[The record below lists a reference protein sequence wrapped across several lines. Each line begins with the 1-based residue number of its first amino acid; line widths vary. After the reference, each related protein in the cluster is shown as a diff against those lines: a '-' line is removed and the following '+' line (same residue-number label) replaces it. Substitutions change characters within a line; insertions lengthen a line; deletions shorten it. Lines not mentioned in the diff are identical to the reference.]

1 MVSLFRSN
9 KRNRSSRDCCED
21 SSVRTTMQR
30 TYAEELQFP
39 GSRHCD
45 TPRSR
50 SLQCFQTQSKT
61 RESQDID
68 LLNMFRVSALK
79 RFAVANTK
87 FASSQSFAR
96 FSSSSALAMR
106 GGIRRVP
113 YQLQHRPP
121 SQIILARPFFSRR
134 NEDNG
139 SGTQKLGMLASAG
152 VGLSLLAGKTKY
164 AFVALKLTK
173 AAPALSMVIS
183 TLAYVPLFGWTHAVG
198 MVGLIFVHEC
208 GHALVLHK
216 FGVPF
221 KPMVFVPFMG
231 AVISAGPMRNAYEDA
246 LVAFGGPVLGSAA
259 ALGVGMVGVATDSQ
273 QLMALADFG
282 YMVNLFNLL
291 PVGMMD
297 GGRIAGA
304 VSPYLGVAG
313 VGVMGAMIYNGMVYN
328 PLVYLLTLAGTYT
341 TAARLF
347 GWSEYGEPHMK
358 NYYKIPG
365 SQQAGIAAG
374 YLTLAVAL
382 VLAMRENDKHRKTPK
397 QLKQEQVYGYSEPS
411 PWSVEGHHDG
421 KYDDYF
427 K

>member
-1 MVSLFRSN
+1 
-9 KRNRSSRDCCED
+9 
-21 SSVRTTMQR
+21 
-30 TYAEELQFP
+30 
-39 GSRHCD
+39 
-45 TPRSR
+45 
-50 SLQCFQTQSKT
+50 
-61 RESQDID
+61 
-68 LLNMFRVSALK
+68 MFGVTALK

-87 FASSQSFAR
+87 FASSQSVAC
-96 FSSSSALAMR
+96 FSSPSALAMR

-113 YQLQHRPP
+113 YQLKSRPP
-121 SQIILARPFFSRR
+121 SQIILVRPFFSRR

-164 AFVALKLTK
+164 AFAALKLTK

-246 LVAFGGPVLGSAA
+246 LVAFGGPEL
-259 ALGVGMVGVATDSQ
+259 
-273 QLMALADFG
+273 QLMARADFG

-313 VGVMGAMIYNGMVYN
+313 VGIMGAMIYNGMVYN

-347 GWSEYGEPHMK
+347 GWGEYGEPHMK